1 MFGED
6 RVMKIVDELNQ
17 QIQQELNDYNNDYR
31 PLILAFI
38 LYCDPNK
45 WNDDKYNYETFC
57 KVSKIIRSNKELQE
71 IFMIRI
77 GEINDQK

>member
-1 MFGED
+1 MFGEN

-31 PLILAFI
+31 PLILAFV
-38 LYCDPNK
+38 LYYNPNK

-57 KVSKIIRSNKELQE
+57 KVSKIIRNNKKLQE
-71 IFMIRI
+71 IFYDTVR
-77 GEINDQK
+77 